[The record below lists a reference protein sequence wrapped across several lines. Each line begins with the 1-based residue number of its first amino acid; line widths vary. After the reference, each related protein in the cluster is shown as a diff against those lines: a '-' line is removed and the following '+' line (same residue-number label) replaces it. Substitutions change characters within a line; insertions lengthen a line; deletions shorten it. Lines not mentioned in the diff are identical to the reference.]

1 MINDSICC
9 PTETTS
15 FLAVTPV
22 KPIGIEKTRKTIEEQ
37 RKVQEELEAVLDM
50 NITTEELDKFW
61 SIEMERQQLEIQKS
75 FLLEQQEFIEGRGEG
90 R

>member
-1 MINDSICC
+1 MILYVV

-22 KPIGIEKTRKTIEEQ
+22 KPIGIEKTRKTIEE
-37 RKVQEELEAVLDM
+37 
-50 NITTEELDKFW
+50 LDKFW
-61 SIEMERQQLEIQKS
+61 SREMERQQLEIKKS